1 MAVFGMSSQAEVET
15 VNAYLFYDAVE
26 ARENSALATGDAHFY
41 PRGYGD
47 DGLEFCAFRNDP
59 QGDHA
64 HQGDHAQASCE
75 LASAALESAAVAE
88 VRATANKT
96 YAALRAGCQTP
107 SDCSI
112 SFFQLANHTQ
122 ESYA

>member
-64 HQGDHAQASCE
+64 QASCE

-88 VRATANKT
+88 VRATANET

-112 SFFQLANHTQ
+112 SCFQLASHTQ